1 MLNHG
6 PDTVPR
12 WCCLV
17 CLAVLR
23 RHWTQQVQKM
33 RLLFARNHA
42 LHPWTLSICVDV
54 CSRRGCVDS
63 IWLWVRKRTV
73 SKPVFGFS
81 KASISGFVAVGPHC
95 VCMLVVV
102 VAVLSA
108 YDYDCARIPWAS
120 RRFSGEAGLAD
131 RESLQ
136 LQPCWPN
143 IEPQMIGQKEKK
155 SWAARPRFADQSA
168 APKTSPQ

>member
-1 MLNHG
+1 MRNHG
-6 PDTVPR
+6 PDTVPS

-73 SKPVFGFS
+73 SKPVFGVS
-81 KASISGFVAVGPHC
+81 KTSISGFVAVGPHC
-95 VCMLVVV
+95 IRNWKMRV
-102 VAVLSA
+102 
-108 YDYDCARIPWAS
+108 
-120 RRFSGEAGLAD
+120 
-131 RESLQ
+131 SLLGNSLNYEKF
-136 LQPCWPN
+136 LQKTW
-143 IEPQMIGQKEKK
+143 KT
-155 SWAARPRFADQSA
+155 
-168 APKTSPQ
+168 KTSKRWEKNGWSTDSSVIRPHRRGITSIFVGKSSLMND